1 LVKNRTL
8 APLAVETASR
18 ELFQGVTINV
28 SESDC
33 RWSTTTPQP
42 MMSRPV
48 SRSCHAIIA
57 AVCILL
63 GIVVPSTG
71 CTSTKYLA
79 MRDVRDNSL
88 NAPLALLGRNGPT
101 ITDRSK
107 NALKRFGLL
116 EQYERERGKSVELI
130 RNAIDETNDSE
141 LIYALSEVAYVEGKR
156 AEELE
161 DQASALNFFGIAL
174 TNSYDYL
181 FSDDLSLERNPYDP
195 QFRRVCEIYNESLE
209 DTLRLLCA
217 DNKLRPG
224 LSYTVSTP
232 ERSVTVKT
240 ATRGGWDPDEF
251 ERFEFVSDYNIQT
264 LHNRHLTFGL
274 GVPLI
279 AVRKPSDSTDP
290 KEKYYPDGLSYSVT
304 AMMRCSLPGRP
315 VDDDPVTKTAFDGKN
330 RQIGNADGTDSS
342 RRRLGAAPESILEFY
357 DPLQANQ
364 VRLTSHWVPLE
375 TDLTTPLAFFL
386 DSPEFRSRNRVT
398 EGLINPNKTQNQR
411 GLFMLEPYDPDR
423 IPVVMIHGLWS
434 SPLTW
439 MDMFNDLRSY
449 PEIRSRYQFW
459 FYLYPSGQP
468 FWLSATQLRKDLSE
482 MRDVIDRNRRDLSL
496 DKMVL
501 VGHSMGG
508 LVSRMQTIDSGDDF
522 WQIVSDQPPEKL
534 KGPEDA
540 RDRLVSNLYFQPNQ
554 SIKRVVTIGTPH
566 RGSNFANE
574 YTRWVAS
581 RVISLPKIALAT
593 GQSLAHENPGF
604 FRDTK
609 LLTASNAID
618 SLAPDSPIFPV
629 MLRAKKAEG
638 VKYHNIIGVVE
649 SKGIFGSSSKNG
661 DGIVDLASAKMED
674 VESELIIN
682 AEHTT
687 IHATDKA
694 ILEVRRILL
703 EHLQEVD
710 QNVRF
715 AGGF

>member
-1 LVKNRTL
+1 
-8 APLAVETASR
+8 
-18 ELFQGVTINV
+18 
-28 SESDC
+28 
-33 RWSTTTPQP
+33 
-42 MMSRPV
+42 
-48 SRSCHAIIA
+48 
-57 AVCILL
+57 
-63 GIVVPSTG
+63 
-71 CTSTKYLA
+71 

>member
-1 LVKNRTL
+1 MCGGACAKTAAILALLLV
-8 APLAVETASR
+8 VVTA
-18 ELFQGVTINV
+18 G
-28 SESDC
+28 
-33 RWSTTTPQP
+33 
-42 MMSRPV
+42 
-48 SRSCHAIIA
+48 
-57 AVCILL
+57 
-63 GIVVPSTG
+63 G
-71 CTSTKYLA
+71 CASTKYVAL
-79 MRDVRDNSL
+79 RDVRDNSL
-88 NAPLALLGRNGPT
+88 NVPLALLGRKGPT
-101 ITDRSK
+101 ITDRTT
-107 NALKRFGLL
+107 NALKRYGLL
-116 EQYERERGKSVELI
+116 DEYQRERGKSVAVI
-130 RNAIDETNDSE
+130 RRAIDETHDPE
-141 LIYALSEVAYVEGKR
+141 LIYALSELAYVEGKV
-156 AEELE
+156 AEKKK

-181 FSDDLSLERNPYDP
+181 FSEDLGLQRNPYDP

-209 DTLRLLCA
+209 DTLRLLSA

-232 ERSVTVKT
+232 ERSVTVRT

-251 ERFEFVSDYNIQT
+251 ARFEFVSDYNIQT
-264 LHNRHLTFGL
+264 LHSRHMTYGL

-279 AVRKPSDSTDP
+279 AVRKPSIPNDP
-290 KEKYYPDGLSYSVT
+290 REKYYPEGLSYSVT
-304 AMMRCSLPGRP
+304 ALMRCSLAGRP
-315 VDDDPVTKTAFDGKN
+315 PGEPLIRKVSLQGDDWQLGQTDQDN
-330 RQIGNADGTDSS
+330 RGHLRQ
-342 RRRLGAAPESILEFY
+342 RLGASPESILEFY

-386 DSPEFRSRNRVT
+386 DSREFRSRNRVT
-398 EGLINPNKTQNQR
+398 EGLINPNKTQSQR
-411 GLFMLEPYDPDR
+411 GLFMLEPYDPNR

-468 FWLSATQLRKDLSE
+468 FLLSATQLRKDLAE
-482 MRDVIDRNRRDLSL
+482 MREVIDRNHRDASL
-496 DKMVL
+496 DRMVL

-522 WQIVSDQPPEKL
+522 WQIVSDHPPEKL
-534 KGPEDA
+534 KGPDDA
-540 RDRLVSNLYFQPNQ
+540 RDRLVSNLFFQPNQ
-554 SIKRVVTIGTPH
+554 SVKRVVTIGTPH
-566 RGSNFANE
+566 RGSDFAND
-574 YTRWVAS
+574 YTRWLAQ
-581 RVISLPKIALAT
+581 RVISLPKIVLAT
-593 GQSLAHENPGF
+593 GQSLSKENPGF

-609 LLTASNAID
+609 LLTTSNAID
-618 SLAPDSPIFPV
+618 SLAPESPIFPV

-649 SKGIFGSSSKNG
+649 KRGLFGRTTKKG
-661 DGIVDLASAKMED
+661 DGIVELASARMDD
-674 VESELIIN
+674 VESELIVN

-687 IHATDKA
+687 IHTTNQA

-715 AGGF
+715 ASGR

>member
-1 LVKNRTL
+1 MSAK
-8 APLAVETASR
+8 
-18 ELFQGVTINV
+18 
-28 SESDC
+28 DC
-33 RWSTTTPQP
+33 HWSTTTPQ
-42 MMSRPV
+42 RKTLRTVCV
-48 SRSCHAIIA
+48 SIHASFVATVLLLFIVA
-57 AVCILL
+57 A
-63 GIVVPSTG
+63 STG

-79 MRDVRDNSL
+79 LRDVRANSL
-88 NAPLALLGRNGPT
+88 NAPLALLGRHGPT
-101 ITDRSK
+101 ITERSR

-116 EQYERERGKSVELI
+116 EEYERERGKSVALI
-130 RNAIDETNDSE
+130 RKAIDETHDSE
-141 LIYALSEVAYVEGKR
+141 LIYALSELAYVEGKR
-156 AEELE
+156 SEQLKDDA
-161 DQASALNFFGIAL
+161 AALNFFGIAL
-174 TNSYDYL
+174 ANSYDYL
-181 FSDDLSLERNPYDP
+181 FSEDLSLERNPYDP

-217 DNKLRPG
+217 DDKLRPG

-232 ERSVTVKT
+232 QRSVTVRT

-251 ERFEFVSDYNIQT
+251 DRFEFVSDYNIQT
-264 LHNRHLTFGL
+264 LHNRHMTFGL

-290 KEKYYPDGLSYSVT
+290 REKYYPEGLSYSVT
-304 AMMRCSLPGRP
+304 AMMRCSLPNRP
-315 VDDDPVTKTAFDGKN
+315 LGDAEIRTTGAVDRGT
-330 RQIGNADGTDSS
+330 RQIGNADETASDVS
-342 RRRLGAAPESILEFY
+342 RQRLGASPESILEFY

-411 GLFMLEPYDPDR
+411 GLFMLEPYDPNR
-423 IPVVMIHGLWS
+423 IPVVMVHGLWS

-468 FWLSATQLRKDLSE
+468 FWLSATQLRRDLGE
-482 MRDVIDRNRRDLSL
+482 MREMIDRNHHDVSL

-540 RDRLVSNLYFQPNQ
+540 RDRLVSNLYFRPNQ

-566 RGSNFANE
+566 RGSNFAND
-574 YTRWVAS
+574 YTRWLAS
-581 RVISLPKIALAT
+581 RVISLPQIALAT
-593 GQSLAHENPGF
+593 GQSLARENPGF

-618 SLAPDSPIFPV
+618 SLAPESPIFPV
-629 MLRAKKAEG
+629 MMRAKKAEG
-638 VKYHNIIGVVE
+638 IKYHNIIGVVE
-649 SKGIFGSSSKNG
+649 KRGIFGKTTKRG
-661 DGIVDLASAKMED
+661 DGIVELASAKMDD
-674 VESELIIN
+674 VESEVIIN
-682 AEHTT
+682 SEHTT
-687 IHATDKA
+687 IHTTDKA

-715 AGGF
+715 ASGP

>member
-1 LVKNRTL
+1 M
-8 APLAVETASR
+8 
-18 ELFQGVTINV
+18 
-28 SESDC
+28 
-33 RWSTTTPQP
+33 TTPQP
-42 MMSRPV
+42 TKSRPV
-48 SRSCHAIIA
+48 YWSFRARIA
-57 AVCILL
+57 VWLVLL
-63 GIVVPSTG
+63 GGGVSSSG

-88 NAPLALLGRNGPT
+88 NAPLALLGRQGPT
-101 ITDRSK
+101 ITERSR

-116 EQYERERGKSVELI
+116 EQYERERGKSVESI
-130 RNAIDETNDSE
+130 RSAIDETNDSE
-141 LIYALSEVAYVEGKR
+141 LIYALSELAYVEGKR
-156 AEELE
+156 AERFK

-195 QFRRVCEIYNESLE
+195 QFRRVVEIYNESLE

-232 ERSVTVKT
+232 ERSVTVRT

-251 ERFEFVSDYNIQT
+251 DRFEFVSDYNIQT
-264 LHNRHLTFGL
+264 LHNRHRTFGL

-315 VDDDPVTKTAFDGKN
+315 VGAAAAATTTAYDNKT
-330 RQIGNADGTDSS
+330 RQIGNADGIRFTGH
-342 RRRLGAAPESILEFY
+342 RLGAAPESVLEFY

-364 VRLTSHWVPLE
+364 IRLTSHWVPLE

-398 EGLINPNKTQNQR
+398 EGLINPNKTQSQR

-423 IPVVMIHGLWS
+423 IPVVMVHGLWS

-482 MRDVIDRNRRDLSL
+482 MRDVIDRSRRDVSL

-522 WQIVSDQPPEKL
+522 WQIVSDQPPERL
-534 KGPEDA
+534 KGPEDD

-566 RGSNFANE
+566 RGSNFVND

-581 RVISLPKIALAT
+581 RVISLPQIALAT
-593 GQSLAHENPGF
+593 GQSLAGENPGF
-604 FRDTK
+604 FRNTK

-618 SLAPDSPIFPV
+618 SLAADSPIFPV
-629 MLRAKKAEG
+629 MMRAKKAEG

-649 SKGIFGSSSKNG
+649 KRGLFGNTTKKG
-661 DGIVDLASAKMED
+661 DGVVELASATMDD
-674 VESELIIN
+674 VESEVIIN
-682 AEHTT
+682 AEHTI
-687 IHATDKA
+687 IHTTDKA

-715 AGGF
+715 AGGY

>member
-1 LVKNRTL
+1 
-8 APLAVETASR
+8 
-18 ELFQGVTINV
+18 
-28 SESDC
+28 
-33 RWSTTTPQP
+33 
-42 MMSRPV
+42 
-48 SRSCHAIIA
+48 
-57 AVCILL
+57 
-63 GIVVPSTG
+63 
-71 CTSTKYLA
+71 

-88 NAPLALLGRNGPT
+88 NTPLALLGRDGPT
-101 ITDRSK
+101 ITDRSR

-116 EQYERERGKSVELI
+116 EKYELERGKSVDSI

-141 LIYALSEVAYVEGKR
+141 LIYALSELAYVEGKR
-156 AEELE
+156 AEKLK

-181 FSDDLSLERNPYDP
+181 FAEDLSRERNPYDP

-217 DNKLRPG
+217 DDKLRPG

-232 ERSVTVKT
+232 ERSVTVRT

-251 ERFEFVSDYNIQT
+251 DRFEFVSDYSIQT
-264 LHNRHLTFGL
+264 LHNRHMTFGL

-279 AVRKPSDSTDP
+279 AVRKPSDSSDP
-290 KEKYYPDGLSYSVT
+290 REKYYPDGLSYSVT
-304 AMMRCSLPGRP
+304 AMMRCSLSARPPGEAAVQRADFQKNNLP
-315 VDDDPVTKTAFDGKN
+315 IGTAIDVEP
-330 RQIGNADGTDSS
+330 TT
-342 RRRLGAAPESILEFY
+342 RRLGSSAESILEFY
-357 DPLQANQ
+357 DPLQANE

-411 GLFMLEPYDPDR
+411 GLFMLEPYDPKR
-423 IPVVMIHGLWS
+423 IPVVMVHGLWS

-482 MRDVIDRNRRDLSL
+482 MRDVIDRNQRDVSL

-508 LVSRMQTIDSGDDF
+508 LVSRMQTIDSGDAF

-540 RDRLVSNLYFQPNQ
+540 RDRLVSNLYFRPNQ

-593 GQSLAHENPGF
+593 GQSLARENPGF

-649 SKGIFGSSSKNG
+649 KKGIFGTTSKNG
-661 DGIVDLASAKMED
+661 DGVVELASAKMED
-674 VESELIIN
+674 VESELIVN

-687 IHATDKA
+687 IHTTDKA

-715 AGGF
+715 AGGY